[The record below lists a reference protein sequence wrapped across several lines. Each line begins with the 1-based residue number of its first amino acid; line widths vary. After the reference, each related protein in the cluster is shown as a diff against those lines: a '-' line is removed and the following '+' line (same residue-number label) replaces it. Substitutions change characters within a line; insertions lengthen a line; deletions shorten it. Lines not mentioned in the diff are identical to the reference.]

1 MDYLLLNEEE
11 FSKLGLGRKEQL
23 LWSSVRRLDAGEDSR
38 EVAITLVE
46 SGMVTKNDL
55 KQLKKWLKNRP
66 KKESLIKGLSRRG
79 RL

>member
-1 MDYLLLNEEE
+1 MDYLLLDEEE

-23 LWSSVRRLDAGEDSR
+23 LWNSVRRLDAGENSR

-46 SGMVTKNDL
+46 SGMITKNDL

-66 KKESLIKGLSRRG
+66 KKTSLIKGLSRRG